1 MEVRNSYAVGMA
13 QAMKSTGDEPPLKK
27 STIKKAHEI
36 AKAIDEAY
44 AQGAAPNA
52 QLKGKEKAPKTKA
65 GRTDHPH
72 GGRLVGETEMKRKE
86 ITEINVGGILDGLRA
101 VKNKILKGFKPKVNK
116 KLANYEKSV
125 KALIFLSNVSDRR
138 LTNALQGTGIRPSE
152 IRNLIDND
160 LPTLL
165 NADSAE
171 ISSDALIAA
180 IERVEP
186 MYEKI
191 IKAKSRVQDEEFFAY
206 LAAAS
211 IGGIIGFLASAAAD
225 ERKKRKA
232 RDTELNESIL
242 SIIGGLSRLLKRGL
256 KKAAKPGQ
264 SEKERLQ
271 ELRKAIS
278 TLPFADNERTAVLQL
293 VDMAGTGSKKQ
304 KDIARKMLFTHFGIR
319 LGSNTGQGY
328 RSGPQLQETIGS
340 SSIATA
346 IGTVGKPISRTKAY
360 KADGTMINALDVKE
374 NDKQYGNS
382 IRRR

>member
-1 MEVRNSYAVGMA
+1 MEVRNRYAVGMA
-13 QAMKSTGDEPPLKK
+13 QAMKSTGDKPPLKK
-27 STIKKAHEI
+27 STREKAHKI

-44 AQGAAPNA
+44 AQGAAPSA
-52 QLKGKEKAPKTKA
+52 QLKAKEKAPKAKV

-86 ITEINVGGILDGLRA
+86 ITEINVGGGILDGLRA

-171 ISSDALIAA
+171 ISSEALLAA

-186 MYEKI
+186 LYEKI
-191 IKAKSRVQDEEFFAY
+191 IKAESIIQDEEFFTY
-206 LAAAS
+206 LTAAS
-211 IGGIIGFLASAAAD
+211 IGGLIGFLAAGAAD

-232 RDTELNESIL
+232 RDTEL
-242 SIIGGLSRLLKRGL
+242 
-256 KKAAKPGQ
+256 
-264 SEKERLQ
+264 
-271 ELRKAIS
+271 
-278 TLPFADNERTAVLQL
+278 
-293 VDMAGTGSKKQ
+293 
-304 KDIARKMLFTHFGIR
+304 
-319 LGSNTGQGY
+319 
-328 RSGPQLQETIGS
+328 QETIGS
-340 SSIATA
+340 SSIASA